1 MKRAKRILSLLLS
14 LCLVLGM
21 IPGTAFAADGNLP
34 FTDVDTTD
42 WYYGAVQYAYENG
55 MMSGTSTTAFS
66 PDGTTTRGMIVTIL
80 HRMEDTPTAVGT
92 DFTDVPAGQWYSNAV
107 SWASANEIVG
117 GYGNGKF
124 GPGDPI
130 TREQMATILNRYS
143 THMGYDTVETGS
155 IADFSDAA
163 QVSSYAVDSMG
174 WAVANGLISG
184 TSNHT
189 LAPKGNAT
197 RAEAAMILM
206 RFCENIAEKA
216 NSTPE
221 TPVDKTYT
229 VTFDLNY
236 GSDTQY
242 DVKTVKEGET
252 VSKPSNP
259 SRSGYS
265 FSGWYTEKSGGK
277 QFDFKTGITKDLTL
291 YAHWTSNS
299 SGGSSSGGST
309 TPVVYYYTV
318 TFDVL
323 ASDVSNIP
331 PAQQIRSGGL
341 ITEPVAPSRSGYNF
355 TGWYIDNTYTN
366 KFDFKTPI
374 TGNITLYAK
383 WNPVGTP
390 DPGPGGDGNEVHRVT
405 FDINDGSSGVYEVQ
419 VVKDGEKASSPAF
432 APERELYGFT
442 GWYEEPS
449 GAVAYDFDSAVT
461 DDVTLYAGW
470 GSPDPDAD
478 GLYSA
483 SNTEET
489 IYSVSGLLMDDTGVT
504 ATVNVN
510 STSVLLV
517 EFFEDTLG
525 ENWTKDAM
533 SELLNGTPVA
543 SVATYTPSYGELI
556 NVSIPVDVTLPQ
568 YYIAQARLISSEG
581 TDLCE
586 PFLYIE
592 GSQQY
597 AEFEKKTVDDYHQ
610 DKVINFDESK
620 TTNFGV
626 LNENTKEIAVS
637 DTTNKLTVADID
649 VADKLVPNHTYT
661 FASPD
666 GTVQGLQQGDIVY
679 IKGTQYLFKVDSV
692 ITNVDGSITVEP
704 DNDAVLEDFYSM
716 LKVDMGAT
724 SDEGVQPMS
733 IEDIHIEE
741 TISKE
746 FGFPSME
753 IKPKPWL
760 TVNWGANFKE
770 SLDLKIVYDLKI
782 FGEDYLEFSVIS
794 KTSFETSAGIK
805 VSPGQSDDEHY
816 GDNPLKWD
824 LLDDKGKVPIPTP
837 VPGLEVYAQLSLPI
851 ELKLSAGVSATLTG
865 TVKSGITYNSY
876 SGITHVKDTEKT
888 LELKAEGKAELS
900 FLPTVAVGLQVIN
913 GAVKAEVNGSVGA
926 KVSAAVAATNDD
938 ALNNA
943 SSKHTCVLCVSGN
956 AKWSAEVHIKAGY
969 KITKHFKGDI
979 FDAKLFGIEGP
990 IPLLGSREGKF
1001 YISIIPGTDSV
1012 FSKKGTQDPEWIL
1025 GGGECPNT
1033 AYRTEL
1039 KTVDGNDA
1047 ELSGIPV
1054 RVKKTTGT
1062 FDKSGSSTYVVYLHD
1077 GIYAASAS
1085 INGANVTKSVIVKG
1099 NAQTVTLSPSTRD
1112 KKLVGKIVDS
1122 TNSNLGIADA
1132 AIKVLVSKDGL
1143 VIASAKSDSNG
1154 DFKVSLPDGTYLVEV
1169 TKQGYI
1175 PFSAYQKV
1183 ENDQDSTQMD
1193 TIELI
1198 PGSGMG
1204 GFRGIIT
1211 DAVTGQPIS
1220 GVTLELRSGWEN
1232 SSHGDVIKTLTTN
1245 SNGEF
1250 RYNTTKIPFT
1260 DIVVGLGCGNYTLTA
1275 KKNGYIGTSFNI
1287 IVLPGETDAHPQ
1299 QNATMAPAQTE
1310 GDTWRIVLTWG
1321 ENPRDL
1327 DSHVV
1332 GALTTGNSFHV
1343 YYSHKSQ
1350 YDGSLEVCNLDRD
1363 DTTSYGPETITLN
1376 TNNSTP
1382 YYYYIYRYAGSG
1394 TVASSGAQIKVYHG
1408 ADSVRTFNVPT
1419 GLGNGD
1425 YWNVFAVVD
1434 GRIVVQNT
1442 ITDNADIT
1450 YAGAAGI
1457 MTLDL
1462 DEMED
1467 KANVPSTDE
1476 DFTGTVSS
1484 EDVSPEITFVLSDAQ
1499 ADARSVVNEYETEK
1513 VTALAGQAAID
1524 AATAKITAETAI
1536 DEATDQ
1542 VEIDAAVDAYK
1553 VAINALIASDEHS
1566 EIDKPQT
1573 NEQTLDKDGSE
1584 SIIPDEMEMDV
1595 EEKSSQAA

>member
-1 MKRAKRILSLLLS
+1 MKQTKRILSLLLS
-14 LCLVLGM
+14 LCLVLGL
-21 IPGTAFAADGNLP
+21 IPGTAFAAGGNLP

-42 WYYGAVQYAYENG
+42 WCYDAVQYVYEKG
-55 MMSGTSTTAFS
+55 MMNGTSTTTFS

-80 HRMEDTPTAVGT
+80 HRMEGTPAATGTA
-92 DFTDVPAGQWYSNAV
+92 FTDVPTGQWYSDAV
-107 SWASANEIVG
+107 SWASANGIVG
-117 GYGNGKF
+117 GYGNGLF
-124 GPGDPI
+124 GPSDPI
-130 TREQMATILNRYS
+130 TREQMAAILNRYS
-143 THMGYDTVETGS
+143 TYKGYDTGTVGS
-155 IADFSDAA
+155 ITGFSDAS
-163 QVSSYAVDSMG
+163 QVSTYAAEPMG
-174 WAVANGLISG
+174 WAIGNGLIAG
-184 TSNHT
+184 VGNNT

-197 RAEAAMILM
+197 RAQVATILK
-206 RFCENIAEKA
+206 RFCENIADKA
-216 NSTPE
+216 NTAPE

-236 GSDTQY
+236 GSNTRY
-242 DVKTVKEGET
+242 DAKSVKQGET

-265 FSGWYTEKSGGK
+265 FSGWYAEKSGGK

-299 SGGSSSGGST
+299 SGGSSSGGSSSGGST

-318 TFDVL
+318 SFDVL

-341 ITEPVAPSRSGYNF
+341 VTEPVAPSRSGYNF
-355 TGWYIDNTYTN
+355 TGWYIDNTYTD
-366 KFDFKTPI
+366 KYDFKTPI

-383 WNPVGTP
+383 WNPVGSP
-390 DPGPGGDGNEVHRVT
+390 DPGPGGDTDGVHRVT
-405 FDINDGSSGVYEVQ
+405 FDLNDGSSGVYEIQ
-419 VVKDGEKASSPAF
+419 VVEDGEKASNPASE
-432 APERELYGFT
+432 PERELYGFT

-461 DDVTLYAGW
+461 DDITLYAGW

-478 GLYSA
+478 GLYAA

-525 ENWTKDAM
+525 ENWAKNAM
-533 SELLNGTPVA
+533 SELLKGTPVA

-597 AEFEKKTVDDYHQ
+597 AAFERKTINDYDQ
-610 DKVINFDESK
+610 EQVVNFDESI

-626 LNENTKEIAVS
+626 LTDSTKKITIS
-637 DTTNKLTVADID
+637 DTVNKLTVADID
-649 VADKLVPNHTYT
+649 VEDKIVPDHTYT
-661 FASPD
+661 FESPD
-666 GTVQGLQQGDIVY
+666 STISGLTAGDIVY
-679 IKGTQYLFKVDSV
+679 ITGTQYLFKVKSV
-692 ITNVDGSITVEP
+692 TNNRDGSITVTP
-704 DNDAVLEDFYSM
+704 DNDAQLTDFYST
-716 LKVDMGAT
+716 LKVDMGSA
-724 SDEGVQPMS
+724 SDGEIQPML
-733 IEDIHIEE
+733 DIIDVD
-741 TISKE
+741 TSLSKE
-746 FGFPSME
+746 FGFPSVE
-753 IKPKPWL
+753 IKPQ
-760 TVNWGANFKE
+760 NW
-770 SLDLKIVYDLKI
+770 LKIKWSASFKLNLDIKMVYDFHL
-782 FGEDYLEFSVIS
+782 FGEDYFEFSLIS
-794 KTSFETSAGIK
+794 KDTIETSAAITASA
-805 VSPGQSDDEHY
+805 VDDE
-816 GDNPLKWD
+816 GENPFKTD
-824 LLDDKGKVPIPTP
+824 LLNGKGKVSIPTP
-837 VPGLEVYAQLSLPI
+837 IPGLEVYTKLGLPV
-851 ELKLSAGVSATLTG
+851 ELKLTAGISATWKG
-865 TVKSGITYNSY
+865 TMKSGFTYNSY
-876 SGITHVKDTEKT
+876 SGRNDVKDMEKS
-888 LELKAEGKAELS
+888 LELKAEGKAELKAG
-900 FLPTVAVGLQVIN
+900 PEVALGVQLSGEVVSAEIN
-913 GAVKAEVNGSVGA
+913 ASGGA
-926 KVSAAVAATNDD
+926 KVSAAVSASNEDI
-938 ALNNA
+938 LN
-943 SSKHTCVLCVSGN
+943 SVPSKHTCVLCVSGE
-956 AKWSAEVHIKAGY
+956 AKWFAEVHIKAEY
-969 KITKHFKGDI
+969 DICKILSGDLFDFKLI
-979 FDAKLFGIEGP
+979 GIEGP
-990 IPLLGSREGKF
+990 IPFPGSREGKF

-1039 KTVDGNDA
+1039 KTIDGNDA

-1062 FDKSGSSTYVVYLHD
+1062 FDKSGNSTYVVYLHD

-1085 INGANVTKSVIVKG
+1085 INGADVSKSVIVKG
-1099 NAQTVTLSPSTRD
+1099 NAQTVTLSPSTSD

-1132 AIKVLVSKDGL
+1132 AVKVSKDGL

-1154 DFKVSLPDGTYLVEV
+1154 DFKISLPDGTYLVEV

-1183 ENDQDSTQMD
+1183 ENDQNSTQMD

-1232 SSHGDVIKTLTTN
+1232 SSHGDVINTLTTN

-1299 QNATMAPAQTE
+1299 QNATMAPAQAE

-1376 TNNSTP
+1376 TNSSTP

-1442 ITDNADIT
+1442 ITDNADIA

-1476 DFTGTVSS
+1476 DFTGTVSG

-1499 ADARSVVNEYETEK
+1499 ADARAVVNEYETEK
-1513 VTALAGQAAID
+1513 VTALTGQAAID

-1553 VAINALIASDEHS
+1553 VAIDALIASYEHP
-1566 EIDKPQT
+1566 EIDDSQT
-1573 NEQTLDKDGSE
+1573 SEQELDRNGSE
-1584 SIIPDEMEMDV
+1584 TMIPDEMGV
-1595 EEKSSQAA
+1595 EKITSHVA

>member
-1 MKRAKRILSLLLS
+1 MKQAKRILSLLLS
-14 LCLVLGM
+14 LCLVLGL
-21 IPGTAFAADGNLP
+21 IPGTALAAGSNLP
-34 FTDVDTTD
+34 FTDVNTTD
-42 WYYGAVQYAYENG
+42 WFYDAVQYAYEKG
-55 MMSGTSTTAFS
+55 MMSGTSTTTFS
-66 PDGTTTRGMIVTIL
+66 PGGTTTRGMIVTIL
-80 HRMEDTPTAVGT
+80 HRMEGTPAANGTA
-92 DFTDVPAGQWYSNAV
+92 FTDVPAGQWYSDAV
-107 SWASANEIVG
+107 SWASANGIVG
-117 GYGNGKF
+117 GYGNGLF
-124 GPGDPI
+124 GPSDSI
-130 TREQMATILNRYS
+130 TREQMAAILNRYS
-143 THMGYDTVETGS
+143 TYKDYGSGTVSS
-155 IADFSDAA
+155 ITDFSDASK
-163 QVSSYAVDSMG
+163 VSSYAVEPMG
-174 WAVANGLISG
+174 WAIGNGLISG
-184 TSNHT
+184 VGNNT

-197 RAEAAMILM
+197 RAQVATILM
-206 RFCENIAEKA
+206 RFCKNIADKA

-221 TPVDKTYT
+221 TPTDKTYT

-236 GSDTQY
+236 GSDTRY
-242 DVKTVKEGET
+242 DAKAVKEGET

-259 SRSGYS
+259 TRSGYS
-265 FSGWYTEKSGGK
+265 FSGWYAEKSGGK

-299 SGGSSSGGST
+299 SGGSSSGGSSSGGST
-309 TPVVYYYTV
+309 APVVYYYTV

-355 TGWYIDNTYTN
+355 TGWYIDNTYTD
-366 KFDFKTPI
+366 KYDFKTPI

-383 WNPVGTP
+383 WNPVGSP
-390 DPGPGGDGNEVHRVT
+390 DPGPGGDTGGVHRVT
-405 FDINDGSSGVYEVQ
+405 FDLNDGSSGVYEIQ
-419 VVKDGEKASSPAF
+419 VVEDGEKASSPASE
-432 APERELYGFT
+432 PERELYGFT

-478 GLYSA
+478 GLYAA

-489 IYSVSGLLMDDTGVT
+489 IYSVSGLFMDDTGVT

-510 STSVLLV
+510 SASVLLV

-525 ENWTKDAM
+525 ESWTKDAM
-533 SELLNGTPVA
+533 SELLKGTPVA

-556 NVSIPVDVTLPQ
+556 NISIPVEATLPQ
-568 YYIAQARLISSEG
+568 YYIAQARLISSDG
-581 TDLCE
+581 ADLCE

-597 AEFEKKTVDDYHQ
+597 ATFERKTINDYDQ
-610 DKVINFDESK
+610 EQVVNFDESI

-626 LNENTKEIAVS
+626 LTASTKKITIS
-637 DTTNKLTVADID
+637 DTVNKLTVADID
-649 VADKLVPNHTYT
+649 VEGKIVPDHTYT
-661 FASPD
+661 FESPD
-666 GTVQGLQQGDIVY
+666 NTISGLAAGDIVY
-679 IKGTQYLFKVDSV
+679 ITGTQYLFKVKSVTNNPDSSVTV
-692 ITNVDGSITVEP
+692 IP
-704 DNDAVLEDFYSM
+704 DNDAQLTDFYST
-716 LKVDMGAT
+716 LKVDMGSASDSEIQPAVDIIDVDT
-724 SDEGVQPMS
+724 SL
-733 IEDIHIEE
+733 
-741 TISKE
+741 SKE
-746 FGFPSME
+746 FGFPSVE
-753 IKPKPWL
+753 VKPKPWL

-770 SLDLKIVYDLKI
+770 NLDLKIRYDLKL
-782 FGEDYLEFSVIS
+782 FGEDYLEFSVVS
-794 KTSFETSAGIK
+794 KTSIETSAGIK

-816 GDNPLKWD
+816 GDNPLEWD

-837 VPGLEVYAQLSLPI
+837 VPGLEVYAQLRLPI

-876 SGITHVKDTEKT
+876 SGTTHVKDTEKT

-900 FLPTVAVGLQVIN
+900 FLPTVAVGLQVA
-913 GAVKAEVNGSVGA
+913 GGVVKAEVNGSAGA

-943 SSKHTCVLCVSGN
+943 SSKHTCILCVSGN

-990 IPLLGSREGKF
+990 IPFLGSREGKF

-1062 FDKSGSSTYVVYLHD
+1062 FDKSGNSTYVVYLHD

-1085 INGANVTKSVIVKG
+1085 INGADVSKSVIVKG
-1099 NAQTVTLSPSTRD
+1099 NAQTVTLSPSTSD

-1132 AIKVLVSKDGL
+1132 AVKVSKDGL
-1143 VIASAKSDSNG
+1143 VVASGKSDSNG

-1232 SSHGDVIKTLTTN
+1232 SSHGDVIKTLSTN

-1376 TNNSTP
+1376 TNSNTP

-1484 EDVSPEITFVLSDAQ
+1484 EDVRPEITFVLADAQ
-1499 ADARSVVNEYETEK
+1499 ADARAVVNEYETEK
-1513 VTALAGQAAID
+1513 VTALTGQAAID
-1524 AATAKITAETAI
+1524 AASAKITAETAI

-1553 VAINALIASDEHS
+1553 VAIDALIASYEHPEVDDTQTS
-1566 EIDKPQT
+1566 EQ
-1573 NEQTLDKDGSE
+1573 ELDRNGSE
-1584 SIIPDEMEMDV
+1584 TTIPDEMGV
-1595 EEKSSQAA
+1595 EKIVA